1 MPLNSIEIKEIRKFG
16 LIALVF
22 FGALMVLG
30 LWLDRPVPTYLGA
43 VLGSLGLGLVILP
56 GPLGPVYR
64 LWLKVGH
71 FIGKVVT
78 TGVLVIAYYLV
89 MTPAGLLKRIF
100 GGRPIPLRPDK
111 RSTSYWVPRTE
122 PAQPRERFSKRY

>member
-1 MPLNSIEIKEIRKFG
+1 
-16 LIALVF
+16 
-22 FGALMVLG
+22 MVLG

-43 VLGSLGLGLVILP
+43 VLGGLGLGLVILP
-56 GPLGPVYR
+56 GPLGPVYK
-64 LWLKVGH
+64 LWLTVGH

-89 MTPAGLLKRIF
+89 ITPAALLKRIF